1 MRCSQCISYA
11 KGGRCTNG
19 KHHGEL
25 VGYFD
30 KACHLFKPIDNS
42 IQEAMDN
49 SINTPMKVCSD
60 CGRELPIDSFAH
72 HARTLD
78 GHQPICREC
87 MRSRLKGRRKTPEVP
102 KAATPPSVD
111 EILDGLIPNTSTSAP
126 GKAVPKYVQ
135 TRSTEDLDDIEI
147 IDELRRRGWT
157 GEIYK
162 KYQL

>member
-1 MRCSQCISYA
+1 MHHKCGDCSWF
-11 KGGRCTNG
+11 RD
-19 KHHGEL
+19 
-25 VGYFD
+25 GYCRKLRQPTGFFTI
-30 KACHLFKPIDNS
+30 ACDDFALGTADTAP
-42 IQEAMDN
+42 A
-49 SINTPMKVCSD
+49 TKVCSD

-87 MRSRLKGRRKTPEVP
+87 MRSRLKGRRKTPKAP
-102 KAATPPSVD
+102 KAVTPPSVD

-126 GKAVPKYVQ
+126 GKAAPKYVQ